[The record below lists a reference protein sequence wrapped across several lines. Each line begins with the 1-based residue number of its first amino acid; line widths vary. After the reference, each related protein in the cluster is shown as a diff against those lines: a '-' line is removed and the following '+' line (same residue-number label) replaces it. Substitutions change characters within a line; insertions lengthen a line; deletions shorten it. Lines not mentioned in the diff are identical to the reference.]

1 MKPKSLRCL
10 DYLDWLKNQEE
21 FLLWQLDVLKRT
33 DRRCPA
39 DDADVKDEEAE
50 LQLVREIKELVT
62 NYTRWQERDDDGPA

>member
-1 MKPKSLRCL
+1 MSPAKLRTM

-50 LQLVREIKELVT
+50 LQLVREIKEIVQK
-62 NYTRWQERDDDGPA
+62 YEGQDD